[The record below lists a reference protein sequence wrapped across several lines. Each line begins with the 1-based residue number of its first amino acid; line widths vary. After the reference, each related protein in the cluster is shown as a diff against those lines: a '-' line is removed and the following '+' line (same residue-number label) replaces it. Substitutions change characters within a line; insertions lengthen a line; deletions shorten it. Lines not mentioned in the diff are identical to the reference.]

1 MTTSPSEPRQP
12 GQPGEAGDLRDR
24 RDPGDARDAR
34 DARDASDAVTR
45 LDKLADAYWTA
56 ALEGEP
62 LLATAA
68 GDPRF
73 DDRMADPTP
82 EGATAHRAR
91 LTAILADVDAM
102 GTADD
107 TAAGVAGDG
116 GVGDGPG
123 LPPAHR
129 VTWSVLRACLDAD
142 VAGLDS
148 GLRDWNVDSLE
159 GVPAGLLMI
168 PDYQRVD
175 TPAAGDKMAAR
186 WHAMAGYVDAHTQTL
201 RRSLTD
207 GRVAATPTVDR
218 DIALLDELLAE
229 PVDRWPL
236 VQTPVTGAAA
246 ADAWTAGARD
256 RFAATLHAVTQGEIR
271 PAFARLRAF
280 LADEVRPVARP
291 DTAPGMS
298 HVDGGLDGYRKLIR
312 VHTSLNLAPE
322 ALHQTGLLEI
332 DRIDA
337 QIEALAAR
345 VLGTRS
351 LEEAIARLRNDP
363 ALGFSTREEVLAGGA
378 EALGRAQAATPAFFG
393 RLPQAPCEV
402 VAMGPHEGEHGTIA
416 YYREPAVDG
425 LRPGQFYL
433 NLSHPE
439 TRRRYESEA
448 LAYHE
453 SVPGHHLQ
461 IAIAQEIDG
470 LPDFRRHLGTTA
482 FVEGW
487 GLYSESLASE
497 MGLYSGDLSLLG
509 TLSFDAWR
517 ASRLVVDTGMH
528 ALGWSRER
536 AVAFMTAHTALA
548 ANNIANEID
557 RYIGMPAQA
566 LAYKTGQL
574 EMLRLRAAAESRLGS
589 RFDIRGF
596 HDTLLGSGAVPLA
609 VMGELIDAWVGSRLG

>member
-1 MTTSPSEPRQP
+1 MTTSPSEPRDP
-12 GQPGEAGDLRDR
+12 GQPRAAADARGPHDR
-24 RDPGDARDAR
+24 RGPGDTTA
-34 DARDASDAVTR
+34 R
-45 LDKLADAYWTA
+45 LDELSDAYWTA

-62 LLATAA
+62 LLATAV

-73 DDRMADPTP
+73 DDRMPDPTP
-82 EGATAHRAR
+82 EGAAAQRAR
-91 LTAILADVDAM
+91 LSAILAEVDAM
-102 GTADD
+102 GDADD
-107 TAAGVAGDG
+107 TAAGATSDG
-116 GVGDGPG
+116 LGGETPG
-123 LPPAHR
+123 LPPTQH

-142 VAGLDS
+142 IAALDS
-148 GLRDWNVDSLE
+148 RLRDWNVDSLE

-175 TPAAGDKMAAR
+175 TPAAGDRMSAR
-186 WHAMAGYVDAHTQTL
+186 WHAMAGHVDAHTQTL
-201 RRSLTD
+201 RQSLAD
-207 GRVAATPTVDR
+207 GRVAAMPTVAR
-218 DIALLDELLAE
+218 NIALLDELLAE

-236 VQTPVTGAAA
+236 VQTPVAGSAS
-246 ADAWTAGARD
+246 ADAWSPTERD
-256 RFAATLHAVTQGEIR
+256 RFAATLHALVEDEIR

-291 DTAPGMS
+291 NTAPGMG
-298 HVDGGLDGYRKLIR
+298 HVEGGLDGYHKLIR

-337 QIEALAAR
+337 EIEALAAR
-345 VLGTRS
+345 VLGTGD
-351 LEEAIARLRNDP
+351 LAEAIARLRDDP

-378 EALGRAQAATPAFFG
+378 EALARAQAATPAFFG
-393 RLPQAPCEV
+393 RLPHAPCEV
-402 VAMGPHEGEHGTIA
+402 VPMGPHEEEHGTIA
-416 YYREPAVDG
+416 YYREPAADG
-425 LRPGQFYL
+425 SRPGQFYL
-433 NLSHPE
+433 NLAHPE

-470 LPDFRRHLGTTA
+470 LPAFRRHLGTTA

-497 MGLYSGDLSLLG
+497 MGLYSSELSLLG

-574 EMLRLRAAAESRLGS
+574 EMLRLRAAAQAKLGD
-589 RFDIRGF
+589 RFNIRGF

-609 VMGELIDAWVGSRLG
+609 VMGGLVDAWVGSRLA